1 LVPGYWPKI
10 CPISCPACCAGWNTS
25 EHRPVNAW
33 FPRVTLHSLVVA
45 ISVLVYVLTTRVE
58 RERRPPSIAIAW
70 VLGMIAVPYFALPT
84 YLLFGRRKLPRKVL
98 RWSGI
103 GSHCTHWA
111 EDLIESFGLA
121 PCAPSS
127 VRLHQ
132 DGSESAAALFATMSS
147 AIDRLDICTYI
158 LGNDAFGREA
168 MQRMIERARSGVQVR
183 LLIDGVGALQL
194 PHSSLRHLKG
204 AGIQTAIFSPLFAR
218 KTQGPRNL
226 RNHRKMAIAD
236 GARLWAGG
244 RNLAAEYFT
253 GLKGAPPWRD
263 LSFDLQGPVAAA
275 AAYQFEADWVAAG
288 GRPAAHAAEAGL
300 AAPGLVAPDVVA
312 PGVTAPGV
320 VTSVSQ
326 PAGGRA
332 QFLPSGPDQA
342 EDTVHALL
350 IDACFHARE
359 RMLAVTPYFVPDVSL
374 ETAMRLAAHRGVEID
389 LCIPVVSN
397 HRLADFAR
405 NRALRSLSAAGVRIH
420 LLPYMNHAKAVVFD
434 ESLAISGSVNLDSRS
449 LLLNYE
455 CAVVFYGER
464 EIDWL
469 ANWIQALIP
478 EAQPFDAQAPGLW
491 RDIGEGLLLTVA
503 YQL

>member
-1 LVPGYWPKI
+1 
-10 CPISCPACCAGWNTS
+10 
-25 EHRPVNAW
+25 VNAW
-33 FPRVTLHSLVVA
+33 FPRVTLHSLVVV

-70 VLGMIAVPYFALPT
+70 VLGMIAVPYLALPT
-84 YLLFGRRKLPRKVL
+84 YLFFGRRKLPRKVL
-98 RWSGI
+98 QWSGI

-121 PCAPSS
+121 PSAPSS

-183 LLIDGVGALQL
+183 LLIDGVGAAQL
-194 PHSSLRHLKG
+194 PHASLHHLNV
-204 AGIQTAIFSPLFAR
+204 AGIQTGIFSPLFAR

-226 RNHRKMAIAD
+226 RNHRKMVIAD

-244 RNLAAEYFT
+244 RNIAAEYFT

-288 GRPAAHAAEAGL
+288 GRPATHAAEAG
-300 AAPGLVAPDVVA
+300 G
-312 PGVTAPGV
+312 
-320 VTSVSQ
+320 VTSVPQ

-332 QFLPSGPDQA
+332 QYLPSGPDQA

-434 ESLAISGSVNLDSRS
+434 KSLAISGSVNLDSRS

-478 EAQPFDAQAPGLW
+478 EAQPYDAKAPGLW

>member
-1 LVPGYWPKI
+1 
-10 CPISCPACCAGWNTS
+10 
-25 EHRPVNAW
+25 VNAW
-33 FPRVTLHSLVVA
+33 FPRVTLHSLIVA
-45 ISVLVYVLTTRVE
+45 ISVLIYVLTTRVE
-58 RERRPPSIAIAW
+58 HERRPPSIAIAW
-70 VLGMIAVPYFALPT
+70 VLGMMAVPYLALPI

-103 GSHCTHWA
+103 GSHCAHWA
-111 EDLIESFGLA
+111 EDLIESFDLA
-121 PCAPSS
+121 PSAPSS

-132 DGSESAAALFATMSS
+132 DGDESASALFATMSS
-147 AIDRLDICTYI
+147 ATLRLDICTYI

-183 LLIDGVGALQL
+183 FLIDGVGAIQM
-194 PHSSLRHLKG
+194 PRSCFKHLNI
-204 AGIQTAIFSPLFAR
+204 AGIETAIFSPLFAR

-226 RNHRKMAIAD
+226 RNHRKMVIAD
-236 GARLWAGG
+236 GAQLWTGG
-244 RNLAAEYFT
+244 RNLAAEYFI
-253 GLKGAPPWRD
+253 GLKGAKPWRD
-263 LSFDLQGPVAAA
+263 LSFNLQGLVAAA
-275 AAYQFEADWVAAG
+275 AASQFEADWVAAG
-288 GRPAAHAAEAGL
+288 GRPAAKTTVAG
-300 AAPGLVAPDVVA
+300 VV
-312 PGVTAPGV
+312 TPGV
-320 VTSVSQ
+320 VTPVPQS
-326 PAGGRA
+326 ARGRA

-350 IDACFHARE
+350 IDACFHVRE

-374 ETAMRLAAHRGVEID
+374 ETAMRLAARRGVQID
-389 LCIPVVSN
+389 LVLPAVSN

-405 NRALRSLSAAGVRIH
+405 NRALRALKGAGVSIH
-420 LLPYMNHAKAVVFD
+420 LLPYMIHAKAVVFD

-455 CAVVFYGER
+455 CAVVFYGAG

-469 ANWIQALIP
+469 ANWIQKLIP
-478 EAQPFDAQAPGLW
+478 EAQPFDAQAAGLW

>member
-1 LVPGYWPKI
+1 
-10 CPISCPACCAGWNTS
+10 
-25 EHRPVNAW
+25 VNAW

-70 VLGMIAVPYFALPT
+70 VLGMIAVPYLALPT

-98 RWSGI
+98 QWSGI
-103 GSHCTHWA
+103 GSHCMHWA

-121 PCAPSS
+121 PSAPSS
-127 VRLHQ
+127 VRLHP

-183 LLIDGVGALQL
+183 LLIDGVGAAQL
-194 PHSSLRHLKG
+194 PHSSLRHLNV

-226 RNHRKMAIAD
+226 RNHRKMVIAD

-244 RNLAAEYFT
+244 RNIAAEYFT

-288 GRPAAHAAEAGL
+288 GRPAAHAAAAGV
-300 AAPGLVAPDVVA
+300 AAPGLVAPGVVA
-312 PGVTAPGV
+312 PGITAPGV
-320 VTSVSQ
+320 LTSVPQ

-374 ETAMRLAAHRGVEID
+374 ETAMRLAARRGVNID
-389 LCIPVVSN
+389 LVLPVVSN
-397 HRLADFAR
+397 HRLADFVR

-455 CAVVFYGER
+455 CAVVFYGAP

-478 EAQPFDAQAPGLW
+478 AAQPFDARAPGLW

>member
-1 LVPGYWPKI
+1 
-10 CPISCPACCAGWNTS
+10 
-25 EHRPVNAW
+25 VNAW

-70 VLGMIAVPYFALPT
+70 VLGMIAVPYLALPT

-98 RWSGI
+98 QWSGI
-103 GSHCTHWA
+103 GSHCMHWA

-121 PCAPSS
+121 PSAPSS
-127 VRLHQ
+127 VRLHP

-183 LLIDGVGALQL
+183 LLIDGVGAAQL
-194 PHSSLRHLKG
+194 PHSSLRHLNV

-226 RNHRKMAIAD
+226 RNHRKMVIAD

-244 RNLAAEYFT
+244 RNIAAEYFT

-288 GRPAAHAAEAGL
+288 GRPAAHAAAAGV
-300 AAPGLVAPDVVA
+300 AAPGLVAPGVVA
-312 PGVTAPGV
+312 PGITAPGV
-320 VTSVSQ
+320 LTSVPQ

-374 ETAMRLAAHRGVEID
+374 ETAMRLAARRGVNID
-389 LCIPVVSN
+389 LVLPVVSN
-397 HRLADFAR
+397 HRLADFVR

-478 EAQPFDAQAPGLW
+478 EAQPFDARAPGLW

>member
-1 LVPGYWPKI
+1 V
-10 CPISCPACCAGWNTS
+10 S
-25 EHRPVNAW
+25 AW

-45 ISVLVYVLTTRVE
+45 ISVLIYVLTTRVE

-70 VLGMIAVPYFALPT
+70 VLGMIAVPYLALPT

-98 RWSGI
+98 QSSGI
-103 GSHCTHWA
+103 LAHCAHWA

-121 PCAPSS
+121 PSAPSS
-127 VRLHQ
+127 VRMHEN
-132 DGSESAAALFATMSS
+132 GEESASALFSTMSS
-147 AIDRLDICTYI
+147 AAERLDISTYI
-158 LGNDAFGREA
+158 LGNDPFGRKA

-183 LLIDGVGALQL
+183 FLIDGVGALQL
-194 PHSSLRHLKG
+194 PHACLRHLNT
-204 AGIQTAIFSPLFAR
+204 AGIQTAIFSPLLAR

-226 RNHRKMAIAD
+226 RNHRKMVIAD
-236 GARLWAGG
+236 GAQLWAGG
-244 RNLAAEYFT
+244 RNLAAEYFI
-253 GLKGAPPWRD
+253 GLKGAKPWGD
-263 LSFDLQGPVAAA
+263 LSFDLRGPVAAA
-275 AAYQFEADWVAAG
+275 AAAQFEADWVAAG
-288 GRPAAHAAEAGL
+288 GKPAAAAGAS
-300 AAPGLVAPDVVA
+300 
-312 PGVTAPGV
+312 PGVDP
-320 VTSVSQ
+320 SMPQ
-326 PAGGRA
+326 CDGGRA

-359 RMLAVTPYFVPDVSL
+359 RLLVVTPYFVPDTSL
-374 ETAMRLAAHRGVEID
+374 ETAMRLAAHRGVKID
-389 LCIPVVSN
+389 LCIPAVSN

-405 NRALRSLSAAGVRIH
+405 NRALRALAAAGVNIH
-420 LLPYMNHAKAVVFD
+420 LLPYMNHAKAMVFD

-455 CAVVFYGER
+455 CAVVFYGAR
-464 EIDWL
+464 EIEWL

-478 EAQPFDAQAPGLW
+478 AAQPFDCRAPGLL